1 MGWCLGL
8 EVHALRGSAP
18 VRSSAARAAL
28 GLTGNTPHKA
38 CTYLSQPPILRHTR
52 QTYCPV
58 STMRPLLPVTLILL
72 LAACGDGESLLPPDA
87 RLPDGG
93 RYRGEVVNG
102 LLQGEGRIDYPN
114 GSWYAGSFKDG
125 QWHGQGE
132 WHGQNGEV
140 YRGQFAEG
148 LFQGLGDLTTPGSH
162 YAGTFSHGRRDGE
175 GTLKQA
181 DQTYRGQFKDDQY
194 EGAGELELADGSR
207 YQGLFAKGKPNGAG
221 VRSDASGNQF
231 SGRFVDGLLQGS
243 GTYDSVDGEQYI
255 GEFKDN
261 RLEGRGR
268 YESAEGDVWIGEFKD
283 GSLVGEGELLG
294 SDGSHYKGGFV
305 DWHFSGQ
312 GSLQLADGSQYIG
325 TFEND
330 AYHGKGRLTLSNGKV
345 EGGTW
350 VNGVRVRDEKG
361 TLLPDPLDLTLL
373 NQGRLLEDALARVPP
388 TAPAIQ
394 LYSLVVAGDGQQSVF
409 LREADYV
416 SNMLKVRFGARGQVT
431 LVNHRDHMASRPMAT
446 RENLTRAARTLAERS
461 GPEDLVFIYLTSH
474 GSRDHQLV
482 LDQPRLQL
490 ADLSADEL
498 ASALAP
504 LKERDKVIVISA
516 CYSGGYIAPLKDD
529 RTVIMTAARADRV
542 SFGCSEEAD
551 FTYFGDALFA
561 EALNQTDD
569 LKQAFELARA
579 SVAERER
586 KDGFEASE
594 PQLWAPPAV
603 LAHWQHLRRQQAEEA
618 LRNAAQATVE
628 QQEKKPGNH

>member
-1 MGWCLGL
+1 MGSLF
-8 EVHALRGSAP
+8 
-18 VRSSAARAAL
+18 
-28 GLTGNTPHKA
+28 
-38 CTYLSQPPILRHTR
+38 QDPILRHTR
-52 QTYCPV
+52 QIYCPV
-58 STMRPLLPVTLILL
+58 LAMRPLLPITLVLL

-93 RYRGEVVNG
+93 RYRGQVVDG

-162 YAGTFSHGRRDGE
+162 YSGTFRHGRRDGE

-181 DQTYRGQFKDDQY
+181 DQTYRGQFKDDLY
-194 EGAGELELADGSR
+194 DGAGQLELADGSR
-207 YQGLFAKGKPNGAG
+207 YQGLFANGKPNGAG

-231 SGRFVDGLLQGS
+231 SGHFVNGQLQGS

-268 YESAEGDVWIGEFKD
+268 YESADGDVWIGEFKD
-283 GSLVGEGELLG
+283 GSLIGEGELLG
-294 SDGSHYKGGFV
+294 SDGSHYKGEFA
-305 DWHFSGQ
+305 DWRLSGQ
-312 GSLQLADGSQYIG
+312 GSLQLADGSKYIG
-325 TFEND
+325 GFLND
-330 AYHGKGRLTLSNGKV
+330 AYHGHGRLILASGKV
-345 EGGTW
+345 ESGTW
-350 VNGVRVRDEKG
+350 ANGVRVRDQNGK
-361 TLLPDPLDLTLL
+361 LLPDPLDLALL
-373 NQGRLLEDALARVPP
+373 NQGRLLDEALARVPRS
-388 TAPAIQ
+388 APPIQ

-416 SNMLKVRFGARGQVT
+416 SNMLKVRFGAHGQVT
-431 LVNHRDHMASRPMAT
+431 LVNHRDHMATRPMAT
-446 RENLTRAARTLAERS
+446 RENLSRAATTLAERS

-474 GSRDHQLV
+474 GSQDHQLV

-490 ADLSADEL
+490 ADLAADEL
-498 ASALAP
+498 ATALAP
-504 LKERDKVIVISA
+504 LKDRDKVIVISA
-516 CYSGGYIAPLKDD
+516 CYSGGYIAPLKDE
-529 RTVIMTAARADRV
+529 RTLIMTAARADRV

-579 SVAERER
+579 SVAEREQR
-586 KDGFEASE
+586 EGFEASE

-603 LAHWQHLRRQQAEEA
+603 LEHWHHLRQQQAEEA
-618 LRNAAQATVE
+618 LRNAAQANVRE
-628 QQEKKPGNH
+628 QAKMPGTH

>member
-1 MGWCLGL
+1 
-8 EVHALRGSAP
+8 
-18 VRSSAARAAL
+18 
-28 GLTGNTPHKA
+28 
-38 CTYLSQPPILRHTR
+38 
-52 QTYCPV
+52 
-58 STMRPLLPVTLILL
+58 MRPLLPLALSLL
-72 LAACGDGESLLPPDA
+72 LAACGDGESLSPPDA

-93 RYRGEVVNG
+93 RYRGQVVDG

-114 GSWYAGSFKDG
+114 GSWYAGAFKDG

-132 WHGQNGEV
+132 WHGSNGEV
-140 YRGQFAEG
+140 YRGQFDKG
-148 LFQGLGDLTTPGSH
+148 LFHGLGDLTTPGSH

-194 EGAGELELADGSR
+194 DGAGELEMADGSR

-231 SGRFVDGLLQGS
+231 SGRFVDGQLQGS

-268 YESAEGDVWIGEFKD
+268 YENADGDVWIGDFKD

-294 SDGSHYKGGFV
+294 SDGSHYKGSFV
-305 DWHFSGQ
+305 DWRLSGQ
-312 GSLQLADGSQYIG
+312 GNLQLPDGSKYSG
-325 TFEND
+325 GFAND
-330 AYHGKGRLTLSNGKV
+330 AYQGHGKLTLASGKT
-345 EGGTW
+345 ESGFW
-350 VNGVRVRDEKG
+350 VNGVRVRDQKG
-361 TLLPDPLDLTLL
+361 TLLPDPLDLALL
-373 NQGRLLEDALARVPP
+373 NQGRLLDEALARVPRSA
-388 TAPAIQ
+388 APIQ
-394 LYSLVVAGDGQQSVF
+394 LYSLVLGGDGQQSVF

-431 LVNHRDHMASRPMAT
+431 LVNHRDQMSSRPMAT
-446 RENLTRAARTLAERS
+446 RENLARAARTLAERS

-474 GSRDHQLV
+474 GSEDHQLV

-490 ADLSADEL
+490 TDLSADEL

-504 LKERDKVIVISA
+504 LKERDKIIVISA
-516 CYSGGYIAPLKDD
+516 CYSGGYIPLLKDE
-529 RTVIMTAARADRV
+529 RTVVMTAARADRV

-586 KDGFEASE
+586 REGFEASE
-594 PQLWAPPAV
+594 PQIWAPPTV
-603 LAHWQHLRRQQAEEA
+603 LAHWQRLRRQQAEEA
-618 LRNAAQATVE
+618 LRNAAQAQAAE
-628 QQEKKPGNH
+628 QEKTPATH

>member
-1 MGWCLGL
+1 M
-8 EVHALRGSAP
+8 
-18 VRSSAARAAL
+18 RA
-28 GLTGNTPHKA
+28 
-38 CTYLSQPPILRHTR
+38 
-52 QTYCPV
+52 
-58 STMRPLLPVTLILL
+58 LLPLTLTLL
-72 LAACGDGESLLPPDA
+72 LAACGEGEPLSPPDA

-93 RYRGEVVNG
+93 RYRGEVVDG

-114 GSWYAGSFKDG
+114 GSWYAGTFQNG

-132 WHGQNGEV
+132 WHGSNGEV

-148 LFQGLGDLTTPGSH
+148 LFHGLGELTTPGSH
-162 YAGTFSHGRRDGE
+162 YAGTFKHGRRDGE
-175 GTLKQA
+175 GTLKQN
-181 DQTYRGQFKDDQY
+181 DQTYRGQFKDDLY

-231 SGRFVDGLLQGS
+231 SGRFIDGLLQGS

-268 YESAEGDVWIGEFKD
+268 YENAEGDVWIGDFKD
-283 GSLVGEGELLG
+283 GSLDGQGEMLG
-294 SDGSHYKGGFV
+294 SDGSRYRGSFREWRFH
-305 DWHFSGQ
+305 GQ
-312 GSLQLADGSQYIG
+312 GRLQLADGSQYIG
-325 TFEND
+325 GFEND
-330 AYHGKGRLTLSNGKV
+330 AYHGEGRLIQANGKV
-345 EGGTW
+345 SKGYW
-350 VNGVRVRDEKG
+350 INGVRVRDAKG
-361 TLLPDPLDLTLL
+361 QLLPDPLDLALL
-373 NQGRLLEDALARVPP
+373 NQGRLLDKALAAVPP
-388 TAPAIQ
+388 SQAPIE

-416 SNMLKVRFGARGQVT
+416 SNMLKVRFGAHGQVT
-431 LVNHRDHMASRPMAT
+431 LVNHRDHMADRPMAT

-474 GSRDHQLV
+474 GSQDHQLV

-490 ADLSADEL
+490 ADLAADEL

-504 LKERDKVIVISA
+504 LKDHDKVIVISA
-516 CYSGGYIAPLKDD
+516 CYSGGYIAPLKDE
-529 RTVIMTAARADRV
+529 RTLIMTAARPDRV

-561 EALNQTDD
+561 QALNQTDD
-569 LKQAFELARA
+569 LKQAFELART

-586 KDGFEASE
+586 REGFEASE
-594 PQLWAPPAV
+594 PQLWAPPPV
-603 LAHWQHLRRQQAEEA
+603 LAHWQRLRRQQAEEA
-618 LRNAAQATVE
+618 LRNEAQPAVDE
-628 QQEKKPGNH
+628 QEKSPATH